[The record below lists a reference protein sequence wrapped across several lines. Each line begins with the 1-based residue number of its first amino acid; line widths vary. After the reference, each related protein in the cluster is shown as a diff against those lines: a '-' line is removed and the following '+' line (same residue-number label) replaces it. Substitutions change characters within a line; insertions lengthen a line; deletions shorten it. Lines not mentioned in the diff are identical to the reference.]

1 MLLQG
6 KTQSSF
12 QSLPRTPSP
21 LPSALAP
28 SVSTSTIFF
37 IKKKKAKHFLEP
49 IFLSAAGDVQG
60 MGLTHS
66 FLSSLDPILTAVVS
80 EIILHLHL
88 GLGNQSTPQHR
99 SPRTDSL
106 GQWSPPSHISS
117 LSQLSGTN
125 AASTFFVLNLHI
137 HVYASISQVT
147 VPEILAS
154 K

>member
-6 KTQSSF
+6 KTQSTF

-37 IKKKKAKHFLEP
+37 IKKKKKAKHFLEP
-49 IFLSAAGDVQG
+49 IFLTAAGV
-60 MGLTHS
+60 GLTHS
-66 FLSSLDPILTAVVS
+66 FLSSLDPIMTAVVS

-88 GLGNQSTPQHR
+88 GLGNQSIPQHR
-99 SPRTDSL
+99 SPRTDSP